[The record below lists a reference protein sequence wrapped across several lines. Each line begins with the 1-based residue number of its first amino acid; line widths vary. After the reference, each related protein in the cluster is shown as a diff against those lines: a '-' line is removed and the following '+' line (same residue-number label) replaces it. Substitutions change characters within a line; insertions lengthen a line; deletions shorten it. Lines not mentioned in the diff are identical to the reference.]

1 MTIGEEAFALFKRA
15 VETGEYQPMLD
26 AMVEDYKFVYPVPGS
41 FHGENRGRD
50 VFANYLQTTAA
61 NLRPTLELYRTTHLG
76 NITIFEFNVS
86 GTLNEQSFQT
96 SVAQVYEEKDGFL
109 IGHQEYIGDLAP
121 FMAMADK
128 SKS

>member
-50 VFANYLQTTAA
+50 VFANYLQISAT

-86 GTLNEQSFQT
+86 GTLNNQPFQT
-96 SVAQVYEEKDGFL
+96 SVAQVYEEKDGKL

-121 FMAMADK
+121 FMEMAAS